1 MNRFDIQAVAE
12 EFGVD
17 QFGEAI
23 VSVEQIEA
31 ALAGKSALDE
41 ARDMIDGLRF
51 HGFDGLADEVLEEYA
66 DDLARL
72 DIYEPTVNE
81 INF

>member
-1 MNRFDIQAVAE
+1 MNRFGIQAVAE

-23 VSVEQIEA
+23 VSAEQIEA
-31 ALAGKSALDE
+31 ALNGKSALDE